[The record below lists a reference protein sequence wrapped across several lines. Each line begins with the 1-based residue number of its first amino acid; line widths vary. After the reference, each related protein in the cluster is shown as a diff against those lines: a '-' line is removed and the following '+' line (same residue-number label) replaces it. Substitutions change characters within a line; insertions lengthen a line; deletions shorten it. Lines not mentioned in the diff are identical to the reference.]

1 MLAAEKY
8 GKIIKQK
15 IMHQKMNVEK
25 MYFVLSCAK
34 GSSKS
39 TFPDFA
45 QRFIMN
51 KKTYKCSLFSKYLC
65 LFLILSPYEIFMQ
78 LVSMESL

>member
-1 MLAAEKY
+1 MFAAEKY
-8 GKIIKQK
+8 GKIIKEK
-15 IMHQKMNVEK
+15 ITHQKMNAEK

-45 QRFIMN
+45 QRFIM
-51 KKTYKCSLFSKYLC
+51 KKKNIQVQFIFKISLFV
-65 LFLILSPYEIFMQ
+65 FNLIT
-78 LVSMESL
+78 V